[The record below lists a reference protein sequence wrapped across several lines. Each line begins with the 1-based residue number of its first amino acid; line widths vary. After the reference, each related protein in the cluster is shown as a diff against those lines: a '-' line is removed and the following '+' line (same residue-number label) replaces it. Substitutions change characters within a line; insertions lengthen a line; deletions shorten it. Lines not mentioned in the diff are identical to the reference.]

1 MKINISRTY
10 EFTRKIDDVIESLCE
25 RKENL
30 NNTKQLLIDNNSGTD
45 AIVLH
50 ISKIENEIDE
60 MVFKLQLLRTSAER
74 IAELFVSAESR
85 LVSLAENEAIEKIPM
100 FQGEVNIK
108 VTKAFGDLLSNG
120 QNN

>member
-45 AIVLH
+45 EIVLH
-50 ISKIENEIDE
+50 ISKIDNEIDE
-60 MVFKLQLLRTSAER
+60 MVFRLQLLRTSAER
-74 IAELFVSAESR
+74 IAELFVSAESQ

-108 VTKAFGDLLSNG
+108 VTKTFGDLLSNG
-120 QNN
+120 QNS

>member
-74 IAELFVSAESR
+74 IAELFVSEESR

-100 FQGEVNIK
+100 FQGEINIK

-120 QNN
+120 QNS